1 MIDLAEALK
10 AEPLVRK
17 PLVGIPLVAKRPVAK
32 KTFTMQGLRRVMV
45 WGAVAAGALLIAVIT
60 GRSEGAAERIAF
72 VLHPPK
78 QVATQQFDAQAETQ
92 RLAETLRGLAASDE
106 QIKSRLA
113 AAEHDINDV
122 TGSITQQLKAA
133 DTTRRSDD
141 GPSVAAT
148 AAMTAAMVAPVAVP
162 AAAVASSPPGAIKTS
177 VESALPALAQTEF
190 GVDIGSGLTIQ
201 ALRTRWAAIRTAHP
215 QLFDGLEPIVSVK
228 EVPRTNRIE
237 LRLVAGPIAQAG
249 TAAQLCA
256 QLSLLGLFCQPT
268 MFDGQRL
275 ALR

>member
-17 PLVGIPLVAKRPVAK
+17 PLVGTPLVAKRPVAK
-32 KTFTMQGLRRVMV
+32 KTFTMRGLRRVMV
-45 WGAVAAGALLIAVIT
+45 WGATAAGALLIAVIT
-60 GRSEGAAERIAF
+60 GRSEGAAERIAL
-72 VLHPPK
+72 VLHPAK
-78 QVATQQFDAQAETQ
+78 QVAMQQFDAQAETQ
-92 RLAETLRGLAASDE
+92 RLAETLRGLAANDE

-113 AAEHDINDV
+113 AVEHDMNDV

-133 DTTRRSDD
+133 DATRRSDD

-148 AAMTAAMVAPVAVP
+148 AAMTAAMVAPVAMP
-162 AAAVASSPPGAIKTS
+162 AAAVAPPPGAIKTS
-177 VESALPALAQTEF
+177 VESALPALSQTEF

-215 QLFDGLEPIVSVK
+215 QLFEGLEPIVSVK

-256 QLSLLGLFCQPT
+256 QLSVLGLFCQPT
-268 MFDGQRL
+268 IFDGQRL